1 MGKYE
6 QLAKTIIENVGGK
19 ENINGLTH
27 CITRLRFKLKDES
40 KANDEVLKNTEG
52 VVTIMKSGGQYQV
65 VIGNHVPA
73 VYEDVVE
80 VAKLDAQ
87 TAGSEEIHGLFNKFI
102 DIMSAVFQPILGT
115 LAASG
120 IIKGVSALLA
130 FLIPDLFVG
139 SGAQLFLNSIGDAIF
154 YFLPIA
160 VAYTASNK
168 FKVHPVT
175 AIAIAGA
182 LMYPA
187 LQLSS
192 LQTPDA
198 VPMGTLPLVGDYYRT
213 FLGIPFVAGNYS
225 GSVLPPLFIVGMAGF
240 VQKKARDLVPN
251 VLQGFFVPLITL
263 LVSVTLGLLIVGPV
277 ISALTDILMNLFQGI
292 INFSP
297 LLFGVIIGFFWQA
310 LVIFGLHWAV
320 IPLGIIALQAQGS
333 DQIMVGYFGASF
345 AQTAAVAAMYFKMK
359 DPKRK
364 ALAIPA
370 IISGIFGITEP
381 AIYGFSLPAKKPFL
395 YSMIGGAISGGLF
408 LLLGGTR
415 YRSGGLG
422 VFGIINYI
430 NPESDGTG
438 GLLGVVVCMVSAI
451 LVGFILTYL
460 FWKDDSQV
468 EMVTPEGVVV
478 SSDKPNSLKTQV
490 EIVSAPMSGKV
501 VKLSDIK
508 DQAFASGTLGEGVA
522 IAPTS
527 GQVVAPVSGTV
538 TVLFNTLHAI
548 GITSDTGVEVLIHIG
563 MDTVNLNGEGF
574 TAHVK
579 QGDKV
584 VKGQPLVDVDLDLLN
599 SKGYSVDTPVV
610 ITNSKDLLDTLT
622 TTSDQVSINDE
633 LMTVLF

>member
-52 VVTIMKSGGQYQV
+52 IVTIMKSGGQYQV

-80 VAKLDAQ
+80 VSKLDPQ
-87 TAGSEEIHGLFNKFI
+87 TASSEENHGLFNKFI
-102 DIMSAVFQPILGT
+102 DIMSSVFQPILGT

-120 IIKGVSALLA
+120 IIKGISALLA
-130 FLIPDLFVG
+130 FLLPELFVG

-154 YFLPIA
+154 YFLPIV

-187 LQLSS
+187 LQLNA
-192 LQTPDA
+192 LKVPDA
-198 VPMGTLPLVGDYYRT
+198 VPLGTLPLVGDYYKT

-225 GSVLPPLFIVGMAGF
+225 GSVLPSLFIVGMAGY

-251 VLQGFFVPLITL
+251 VLQGFFVPLLTL
-263 LVSVTLGLLIVGPV
+263 LISVTVGLLVVGPV
-277 ISALTDILMNLFQGI
+277 ISALTDILMNFFQSV

-297 LLFGVIIGFFWQA
+297 LLFGVILGFFWQV

-395 YSMIGGAISGGLF
+395 YSMIGGAVSGGLF

-438 GLLGVVVCMVSAI
+438 GLFGVLVCVISAI
-451 LVGFILTYL
+451 LVGFILTFL
-460 FWKDDSQV
+460 FWKDDSQP
-468 EMVTPEGVVV
+468 EMVTPEGKLV
-478 SSDKPNSLKTQV
+478 SAEQPSSLKTQV
-490 EIVSAPMSGKV
+490 ESIQSPMSGQLL
-501 VKLSDIK
+501 KLSDIK

-522 IAPTS
+522 IIPNS
-527 GQVVAPVSGTV
+527 GTVVSPVNGTV

-548 GITSDTGVEVLIHIG
+548 GITSDNGVEVLIHVG

-574 TAHVK
+574 TAYVK

-584 VKGQPLVDVDLDLLN
+584 VAGQKLVEVDLDLIK
-599 SKGYSVDTPVV
+599 SKGYSVETPVV
-610 ITNSKDLLDTLT
+610 ITNSKDLLDTLFT
-622 TTSDQVSINDE
+622 DKKQVLANDE
-633 LMTVLF
+633 LLTVLF

>member
-52 VVTIMKSGGQYQV
+52 IVTIMKSGGQYQV

-80 VAKLDAQ
+80 VSKLDPQ
-87 TAGSEEIHGLFNKFI
+87 TASSEENHGLFNKFI
-102 DIMSAVFQPILGT
+102 DIMSSVFQPILGT

-120 IIKGVSALLA
+120 IIKGISALLA
-130 FLIPDLFVG
+130 FLLPELFVG

-154 YFLPIA
+154 YFLPIV

-187 LQLSS
+187 LQLNA
-192 LQTPDA
+192 LKVPDA
-198 VPMGTLPLVGDYYRT
+198 VPLGTLPLVGDYYKT

-225 GSVLPPLFIVGMAGF
+225 GSVLPSLFIVGMAGY

-251 VLQGFFVPLITL
+251 VLQGFFVPLLTL
-263 LVSVTLGLLIVGPV
+263 LISVTVGLLVVGPV
-277 ISALTDILMNLFQGI
+277 ISALTDILMNFFQSV

-297 LLFGVIIGFFWQA
+297 LLFGVILGFFWQV

-395 YSMIGGAISGGLF
+395 YSMIGGAVSGGLF

-438 GLLGVVVCMVSAI
+438 GLFGVLVCVISAI
-451 LVGFILTYL
+451 LVGFILTFL
-460 FWKDDSQV
+460 FWKDDSQP
-468 EMVTPEGVVV
+468 EMVTPEGKLV
-478 SSDKPNSLKTQV
+478 SAEQPSSLKTQV
-490 EIVSAPMSGKV
+490 ESIQSPMSGQLL
-501 VKLSDIK
+501 KLSDIK

-522 IAPTS
+522 IIPNS
-527 GQVVAPVSGTV
+527 GTVVSPVNGTV

-548 GITSDTGVEVLIHIG
+548 GITSDNGVEVLIHVG

-574 TAHVK
+574 TAYVN

-584 VKGQPLVDVDLDLLN
+584 VAGQKLVEVDLDLIK
-599 SKGYSVDTPVV
+599 SKGYSVETPVV
-610 ITNSKDLLDTLT
+610 ITNSKDLLDTLFT
-622 TTSDQVSINDE
+622 DKKQVLANDE
-633 LMTVLF
+633 LLTVLF